1 MCSGKTGKQKTK
13 RKKGKTMKDLMA
25 KYEALKNE
33 KAKHEEEIA
42 KIKEKLALI
51 EKIFME
57 NLDTNMQ
64 DGMLLGGYKIQ
75 VKHKRVFSATDWNQV
90 YAYILN
96 AKDFSVL
103 QARLSSTRLKELEA
117 DGVSVGEIGV
127 KAVDLRELSITK
139 ATRG

>member
-1 MCSGKTGKQKTK
+1 
-13 RKKGKTMKDLMA
+13 MKDLMA

-33 KAKHEEEIA
+33 KARHEEEIA

-57 NLDTNMQ
+57 NLDANMQ

-75 VKHKRVFSATDWNQV
+75 VKTKRVFSATDWNQV
-90 YAYILN
+90 YAYVLN
-96 AKDFSVL
+96 TRDFSVL

-127 KAVDLRELSITK
+127 KSVGLRELSITK